1 MTTMQ
6 WYANGTPACES
17 WMVDGKPHRTDGPST
32 QQWFPD
38 GTIGIESWEVDGKY
52 HRTDGPAVRQWG
64 NDGSLHIESWYTE
77 GKFHHTD
84 GPAVRQW
91 NISGSLQIES
101 WYIEGKNITEVE
113 FRRMITRKSL
123 QDKILRSSRLLTLGA
138 EVPILSH
145 DTLSV
150 VGGFLE

>member
-1 MTTMQ
+1 MQ

-17 WMVDGKPHRTDGPST
+17 WMVDGKSHR
-32 QQWFPD
+32 
-38 GTIGIESWEVDGKY
+38 
-52 HRTDGPAVRQWG
+52 
-64 NDGSLHIESWYTE
+64 
-77 GKFHHTD
+77 TD

-91 NISGSLQIES
+91 NISGSLQNES

-113 FRRMITRKSL
+113 FRRMIVRKSL